1 MPAERELIETFA
13 VLIGTILE
21 REHLLAA
28 VKHAE
33 ILEASEQLRRALLH
47 SVSHELK
54 TPLAAVQTGI
64 EALAVRTAQDGRA
77 GATIFEVQ
85 SALRRLHRVIN
96 NLLSMSRI
104 ESGVVQT
111 QLDWCDIGELIE
123 GAWVAGDNLSDHKIA
138 IECDPNAH
146 DANRSSASRAVSVQ
160 SFAEC
165 RILEPQLDP
174 HHDCSIRAGR

>member
-1 MPAERELIETFA
+1 MADAEVIGLPLKGRTAVMGVLLVAPQRRRIFDPAERELIETFA

-104 ESGVVQT
+104 ESGVV
-111 QLDWCDIGELIE
+111 LKWIAMVCRLSPDWM
-123 GAWVAGDNLSDHKIA
+123 A
-138 IECDPNAH
+138 
-146 DANRSSASRAVSVQ
+146 
-160 SFAEC
+160 
-165 RILEPQLDP
+165 
-174 HHDCSIRAGR
+174 